1 MLMSSYH
8 LSCQL
13 AELLQVDMPYLSG
26 MCIVSLRA
34 KLEVEVEEE
43 EEDTPA
49 FRLPC
54 SVGCCPRTVS
64 IGSMFFLHLL
74 LNVALDRR
82 PA

>member
-1 MLMSSYH
+1 MQNSH
-8 LSCQL
+8 
-13 AELLQVDMPYLSG
+13 EGGIGGD
-26 MCIVSLRA
+26 CI
-34 KLEVEVEEE
+34 EGEEG

-64 IGSMFFLHLL
+64 IGPMLFLHLL